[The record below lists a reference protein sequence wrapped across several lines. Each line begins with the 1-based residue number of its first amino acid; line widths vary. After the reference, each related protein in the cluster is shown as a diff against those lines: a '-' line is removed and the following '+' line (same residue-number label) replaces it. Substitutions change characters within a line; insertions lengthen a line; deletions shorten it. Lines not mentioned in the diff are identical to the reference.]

1 MDAALVP
8 AGIASI
14 FFITTGPC
22 FGFSMRIMLV
32 VIEQCLPQIK
42 DFWVSHALPESKWTR
57 CCEGLWPG
65 ELIQTDQ
72 KNIPHHRM
80 SCPLYKM
87 GKLTRMGQF
96 LCRDWMGIGQWLVN
110 YCILH
115 QLSLGFYFSRSCFH
129 FSLLFNFLINQL
141 LVCQPMVFTFF
152 LVLPMSLWW
161 CVGSKWTSVDG
172 HTAVLLMQYYFA
184 YFKSYWI

>member
-1 MDAALVP
+1 MSSAYPKSRTFGCLMLCQKASGQDAVRDH
-8 AGIASI
+8 G
-14 FFITTGPC
+14 
-22 FGFSMRIMLV
+22 
-32 VIEQCLPQIK
+32 Q
-42 DFWVSHALPESKWTR
+42 ESWSKLTK
-57 CCEGLWPG
+57 
-65 ELIQTDQ
+65 